1 MDTQN
6 TQFETLLSVSQV
18 ARTLNISGQTVR
30 NMCRSGK
37 LFYTMVGTLFRIS
50 SVSVE
55 AITAG
60 CVSVQPVKTKRM
72 FPKPPNHIG
81 R

>member
-1 MDTQN
+1 MN
-6 TQFETLLSVSQV
+6 EHPPELLTVSQV

-50 SVSVE
+50 SASVD
-55 AITAG
+55 AILAG
-60 CVSVQPVKTKRM
+60 CNRVEPPKPRRM
-72 FPKPPNHIG
+72 FPRPPNHIG

>member
-1 MDTQN
+1 MN
-6 TQFETLLSVSQV
+6 EKPVELLTVSQV
-18 ARTLNISGQTVR
+18 ARTLNISGQSVR

-50 SVSVE
+50 SVSVD
-55 AITAG
+55 AILAG
-60 CVSVQPVKTKRM
+60 CSRVEPPKPRRM

>member
-1 MDTQN
+1 MN
-6 TQFETLLSVSQV
+6 EHPIELLSVTQV
-18 ARTLNISGQTVR
+18 SRILNVSGQSVR

-55 AITAG
+55 AIMAG
-60 CVSVQPVKTKRM
+60 CNPPTPVKTKRM